1 MSTKLERLQK
11 VLASRGI
18 ASRRQAEALIQ
29 AGRVRLNG
37 QVARLGQ
44 SADPEQDR
52 IEVDGRPLPPLPEK
66 LYGLLHKPT
75 GVVTTCRDPQGRTT
89 VLSLLPA
96 ALTHRT
102 GLHPVGRL
110 DADSSGAL
118 LLTNDGDLTLALTH
132 PRHPV
137 VKTYQVWVQGRP
149 SAAVLSQWRQGLLL
163 DGRPTLPA
171 QVRVLDILADRTWLE
186 IGLRE
191 GRNRQIRRVAE
202 HLGHPVLAL
211 HRQAIGEI
219 VLDSQSQPAG
229 RYRPLTETEVAFC
242 QRILR
247 VLSE

>member
-1 MSTKLERLQK
+1 MAKSERLQK

-18 ASRRQAEALIQ
+18 ASRRHAEALIQ

-37 QVARLGQ
+37 QVACLGQ
-44 SADPEQDR
+44 SADPEQDQ

-66 LYGLLHKPT
+66 TYCLLHKPV
-75 GVVTTCRDPQGRTT
+75 GVVTTCHDPQGRPT
-89 VLSLLPA
+89 VLSLLPT
-96 ALTHRT
+96 ALTHRR

-137 VKTYQVWVQGRP
+137 LKTYQVWVQGRP
-149 SAAVLSQWRQGLLL
+149 SVAALAQWRRGILL

-171 QVRVLDILADRTWLE
+171 QVHVLNSQADRTWLE

-191 GRNRQIRRVAE
+191 GRNRQIRRVAA
-202 HLGHPVLAL
+202 HLGYPVLAL

-229 RYRPLTETEVAFC
+229 HYRPLTETEVAFC